1 MENIKIK
8 STVVPDEQL
17 TYNEWS
23 KQFRVGILWNSNKLT
38 DKANQ
43 MMSLWDDGNITNY
56 IKKLKVG

>member
-1 MENIKIK
+1 MEDIKIK

-17 TYNEWS
+17 TYNEWA
-23 KQFRVGILWNSNKLT
+23 KQFRVSVLWNRSRLT

-43 MMSLWDDGNITNY
+43 MMSLWDDRTITNY